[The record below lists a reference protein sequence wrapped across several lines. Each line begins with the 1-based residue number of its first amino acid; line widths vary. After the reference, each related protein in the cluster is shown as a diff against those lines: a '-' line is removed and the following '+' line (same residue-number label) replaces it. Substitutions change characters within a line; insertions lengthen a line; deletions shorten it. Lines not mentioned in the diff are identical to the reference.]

1 MTDTSSSASAAARI
15 PAPSRPARPEPTGW
29 VGWIVFA
36 AVMMVMIGVLHAI
49 EGLVAIFKDSYYVV
63 AKSGLVFAVDYTV
76 WGWVH
81 LSWGLVT
88 ALAGVALLTGR
99 MWARAL
105 GVVARPVQ
113 HPGVLH
119 LHGGLPALVDHLDR
133 RRHPGDLRAHRARPG
148 DAQRLTPS
156 RTAATATAT

>member
-81 LSWGLVT
+81 LILGVVT

-99 MWARAL
+99 MWARAV
-105 GVVARPVQ
+105 GVVAALFSILASFTFMAAYPLWSISLIV
-113 HPGVLH
+113 VDILVIYA
-119 LHGGLPALVDHLDR
+119 LTVHGREMRSV
-133 RRHPGDLRAHRARPG
+133 
-148 DAQRLTPS
+148 
-156 RTAATATAT
+156 